1 MDVIIPSQVERTE
14 MDLLLQ
20 SGIFDKA
27 PRLGRFFRYICER
40 YFEGQAD
47 QIKEYSI
54 ALEALDRPAEFD
66 PKKDSIVRV
75 EAHRLRKRLDEY
87 YRGPGAGHRIR
98 IVIPNGQYR
107 PHFIVKEAGE
117 VRPLRVG
124 DDGRGFSPVDL
135 EAVSRVQELPPSAGR
150 RGKFRA
156 LWPLALLVVGAGV
169 LGTVLVQH
177 TFQKKP
183 FQKKPIPVQ
192 PVDEVWSGAI
202 PDPVPAEFRML
213 AGYHGAPF
221 VDRQGHTWGPD
232 AYYKGGRSTP
242 IPADRFIEGQP
253 DPHLLKAQRT
263 GQFRYDIPIGQG
275 THELHLYFAE
285 IEFGR
290 GNPAGGGE
298 GSRTFQIVVNG
309 VSRFAQFDPLAE
321 AGAPNRLHETV
332 LKDIVPAEDGKL
344 HLNFVS
350 GGRVALLNAIEIVPS
365 TPGKIHPVRIVTQAN
380 PVTDSDG
387 RVWAADE
394 YFSGGT
400 PVFRRNVVANPLEKA
415 IYQGERYGNFSYV
428 IPLAAGK
435 YRLTLHFAE
444 TWFGTPES
452 RLPALDSRVFDVY
465 ANGVALLRNYQIAK
479 DAGGPNRS
487 IEKVFEKLEPNAQG
501 VLRLEFIPVR
511 NYAEVNAIEVVETE

>member
-1 MDVIIPSQVERTE
+1 MDALIPSQVERTE
-14 MDLLLQ
+14 MESLLQ

-27 PRLGRFFRYICER
+27 PRLGKFFGYICER

-87 YRGPGAGHRIR
+87 YRGPGAGHRVR

-107 PHFIVKEAGE
+107 PHFVFREEPDK
-117 VRPLRVG
+117 
-124 DDGRGFSPVDL
+124 
-135 EAVSRVQELPPSAGR
+135 AVSLPEFGHASNEHLTLHSDVIARIPPPNAAPAKVWGR
-150 RGKFRA
+150 WAF
-156 LWPLALLVVGAGV
+156 LAFILCAGV
-169 LGTVLVQH
+169 LGSVFLSH
-177 TFQKKP
+177 GFQKRPAPK
-183 FQKKPIPVQ
+183 
-192 PVDEVWSGAI
+192 DRTEEVWSGPI
-202 PDPVPAEFRML
+202 PDPTPTEFRML

-232 AYYKGGRSTP
+232 AYYKGGFSTP

-253 DPHLLKAQRT
+253 DPHLLKAERT
-263 GQFRYDIPIGQG
+263 GQFRYDIPICQG

-285 IEFGR
+285 TEFGR
-290 GNPAGGGE
+290 GNPQAGGE
-298 GSRTFQIVVNG
+298 GSRTFQLVVNG
-309 VSRFAQFDPLAE
+309 VTRFANLDPLA
-321 AGAPNRLHETV
+321 ASGGSDRLYETV
-332 LKDIVPAEDGKL
+332 LKDISAGSDGKL
-344 HLNFVS
+344 HLNFIS
-350 GGRVALLNAIEIVPS
+350 AGRQALLNAIEILPS
-365 TPGKIHPVRIVTQAN
+365 PPGKIHPVRIVTQTN

-400 PVFRRNVVANPLEKA
+400 LVFRRNMVLNPLEKTL
-415 IYQGERYGNFSYV
+415 YQGERYGNFSYT
-428 IPLAAGK
+428 IPLAPGK
-435 YRLTLHFAE
+435 YKLTLHFAE
-444 TWFGTPES
+444 TWFGSPES
-452 RLPALDSRVFDVY
+452 RLPALDSRLFDVY
-465 ANGVALLRNYQIAK
+465 ANGIALLRNYQIVK

-487 IEKVFEKLEPNAQG
+487 IDKVFEKLEPNAQG
-501 VLRLEFIPVR
+501 VLKLEFVPIK